1 MNRNIPKNEIN
12 RINNNTIVNNNRNN
26 IKKTSFLETKIDENE
41 MKFLNPND
49 LLENIE
55 LIETRIQKK
64 KTSDVQYIVK

>member
-55 LIETRIQKK
+55 LIETRI
-64 KTSDVQYIVK
+64 